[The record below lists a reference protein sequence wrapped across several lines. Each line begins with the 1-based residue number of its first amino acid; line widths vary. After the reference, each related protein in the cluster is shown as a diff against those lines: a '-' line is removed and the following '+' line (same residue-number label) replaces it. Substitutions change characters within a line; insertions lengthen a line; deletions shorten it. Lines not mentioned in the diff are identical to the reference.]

1 MNPSDKNNLWIV
13 SPKIKCAHTAFVA
26 CVLLLLSHFAIIG
39 CGPLTTDP
47 QSGIPLDDSS
57 ADSRPEKVWP
67 VERTLVSNEVNCI
80 AADANNVWIATARGV
95 SRWERQQDQW
105 LHYTMEDG
113 LANDMVNAVAV
124 DGQWVWFATDEGVS
138 RYDIQTD
145 TFATF
150 RTIDGLASDQVS
162 SIAIDGNYVWFGTS
176 EGLNRYDKTIDSW
189 AVRTRKDGLV
199 SKIITTIAVEPEYVW
214 VGTDREINPDP
225 HGWDEDP
232 RFSRGGVS
240 RYHRDTD
247 SWNNYTKSDGLIDS
261 EIATIAVDDNSV
273 WFGTQDEGV
282 SQYNQVDQTFI
293 KTYTKTDLLKSNMIT
308 SIRSD
313 GFQVWFGTAN
323 AGVHRFIKPVN
334 TWVHYTKADGLSS
347 NHVSWIT
354 TQGDDVWFASKEDG
368 ISRFDKVTG
377 EWTIYKQAD
386 FLADNDVR
394 DITRD
399 ADGNLWVATVAGIS
413 VYVPQ
418 TRTWEI
424 ISKEDGLPTPYITSI
439 SISSQQSSMLRSE
452 NNQQDG
458 IESSEA
464 SLPTAIWI
472 GSDRGIG
479 TRTSVGTEWVFHTP
493 PQAATQGEAFVTAID
508 ADPTQSNSAIWIG
521 TSLGP
526 AMYDPTSQ
534 EWTQLALPDAPKNP
548 LIVSVLAHKENVWFG
563 GAEGVWRYSIANKKM
578 HPAADGL
585 PNPYVSALLLTGEE
599 EKEDTLWAGTRRGL
613 ARYDNTR
620 QRWVPLSFNK
630 QLPSPNVTALAFG
643 DDILWIG
650 TPKGLGSYTIA
661 SDTWN
666 SLSNVPYNIR
676 DILCDTAATLWL
688 ATDIGLVEYH
698 HHEKAKNVD
707 RDVIED
713 GATEKHS
720 KTLGKHPSK
729 NTHLTE
735 PQGNIKT
742 GQSGESSETVVRN
755 VMEDGSTEKDSK
767 TPIHLT
773 EPQGNIKITE
783 PQGNI
788 KTGQSG
794 ESSETVVRNVMEDGS
809 TEKDLKT
816 STHLIEPQG
825 NIKTGQS
832 GESSETVVRNV
843 MEDGSTEKDLKTSI
857 HLIEPQGNIK
867 IHQSRPMREPFL
879 ETRVSHIKFD
889 GDYIWFNNWRASPNG
904 SIVRFHRPTETWR
917 RFTRLDILQSTQ
929 KRSMTFIRWTYVDT
943 DAVWFTTDYGVLRY
957 DKMADTWQHFTTE
970 DGLSTDDVNKIAV
983 SEQSVWVIPMIG
995 LELNHYSKA
1004 TGTWAVVEEEGHR
1017 EIETIK
1023 SLGVDGPNVWFA
1035 SGRGLTRYNEITREW
1050 KNFGPR
1056 DGLAGRGAEWITVD
1070 DDFIWVARSEWDRGS
1085 NRPLSRFDKKTKKW
1099 TTFSTNDVLAAKTI
1113 RRIIAAENDVWILY
1127 RPWDDAGVTRYD
1139 RRTKEWTT
1147 IRSGRGT
1154 LELAADDDYLWLA
1167 APNEGLRRFHFASGT
1182 WETFKDIKGLLH
1194 NHVGEYGLAVDEDYV
1209 WVGTLRGLSRYDKQK
1224 ESWTP
1229 LTALPTL
1236 IGRTVRTVD
1245 TDERFVW
1252 VGTDKGMSRYDK
1264 VLGNWKNYRQ
1274 EGGSENIETH
1284 GGHWH
1289 RHGRKKKDSLSDNV
1303 VSSIVTDEQY
1313 VWVGTRDGANR
1324 FDKIALQ
1331 WDQYKTHH
1339 GLPANNVTSVSSD
1352 GDSIWVGTNSGIGK
1366 YPRTAD
1372 DLNAWITYTSGT
1384 EIQPSAVSK
1393 EFAESLVT
1401 DQIWCITASK
1411 RHVWVGT
1418 RRGVSKYD
1426 IGRDIW
1432 QTITV
1437 DDGLASDEVSCIAI
1451 DGDNVWFG
1459 SDRGVTLYNEETKVW
1474 AAYTTE
1480 DGLASNKVTTIGVDG
1495 AEVWIGT
1502 YNAGVSRFDQ
1512 LANSWTTYTRDNGLA
1527 HNGILSMSI
1536 DSKYVWFGT
1545 YRGLSRFD
1553 KRTGIWTV
1561 FTEVYGPEDILR

>member
-1 MNPSDKNNLWIV
+1 
-13 SPKIKCAHTAFVA
+13 
-26 CVLLLLSHFAIIG
+26 
-39 CGPLTTDP
+39 
-47 QSGIPLDDSS
+47 
-57 ADSRPEKVWP
+57 
-67 VERTLVSNEVNCI
+67 
-80 AADANNVWIATARGV
+80 
-95 SRWERQQDQW
+95 
-105 LHYTMEDG
+105 
-113 LANDMVNAVAV
+113 
-124 DGQWVWFATDEGVS
+124 
-138 RYDIQTD
+138 
-145 TFATF
+145 
-150 RTIDGLASDQVS
+150 
-162 SIAIDGNYVWFGTS
+162 
-176 EGLNRYDKTIDSW
+176 
-189 AVRTRKDGLV
+189 
-199 SKIITTIAVEPEYVW
+199 
-214 VGTDREINPDP
+214 
-225 HGWDEDP
+225 
-232 RFSRGGVS
+232 
-240 RYHRDTD
+240 
-247 SWNNYTKSDGLIDS
+247 
-261 EIATIAVDDNSV
+261 
-273 WFGTQDEGV
+273 
-282 SQYNQVDQTFI
+282 
-293 KTYTKTDLLKSNMIT
+293 
-308 SIRSD
+308 
-313 GFQVWFGTAN
+313 
-323 AGVHRFIKPVN
+323 
-334 TWVHYTKADGLSS
+334 
-347 NHVSWIT
+347 
-354 TQGDDVWFASKEDG
+354 
-368 ISRFDKVTG
+368 
-377 EWTIYKQAD
+377 
-386 FLADNDVR
+386 
-394 DITRD
+394 
-399 ADGNLWVATVAGIS
+399 
-413 VYVPQ
+413 
-418 TRTWEI
+418 
-424 ISKEDGLPTPYITSI
+424 
-439 SISSQQSSMLRSE
+439 
-452 NNQQDG
+452 
-458 IESSEA
+458 
-464 SLPTAIWI
+464 
-472 GSDRGIG
+472 
-479 TRTSVGTEWVFHTP
+479 
-493 PQAATQGEAFVTAID
+493 
-508 ADPTQSNSAIWIG
+508 
-521 TSLGP
+521 
-526 AMYDPTSQ
+526 MYDPTSQ
-534 EWTQLALPDAPKNP
+534 EWTQLTLPDAPKNP
-548 LIVSVLAHKENVWFG
+548 LIVSVLAHQESVWFG
-563 GAEGVWRYSIANKKM
+563 GAEGIWRYSIADKKM
-578 HPAADGL
+578 HPTADGL
-585 PNPYVSALLLTGEE
+585 PNLNVNVLLSTGETGNE
-599 EKEDTLWAGTRRGL
+599 ETLWAGTGKGI
-613 ARYDNTR
+613 AKYDSTR
-620 QRWVPLSFNK
+620 QRWVPLAPSNIEK
-630 QLPSPNVTALAFG
+630 YDQLPSPNVTALAFRDG
-643 DDILWIG
+643 ILWIG
-650 TPKGLGSYTIA
+650 TPHGLGSYTIA

-666 SLSNVPYNIR
+666 SLSNIPYNIR
-676 DILCDTAATLWL
+676 DILCGEDETLWL
-688 ATDIGLVEYH
+688 ATDIGVVEYH
-698 HHEKAKNVD
+698 HHKK
-707 RDVIED
+707 
-713 GATEKHS
+713 S
-720 KTLGKHPSK
+720 
-729 NTHLTE
+729 
-735 PQGNIKT
+735 Q
-742 GQSGESSETVVRN
+742 TVVRN
-755 VMEDGSTEKDSK
+755 VMEDGSTEKHLKVSTHLTEPQGNTKNVMEDGSTEQHLK
-767 TPIHLT
+767 TPSQLT
-773 EPQGNIKITE
+773 EPQGNIK
-783 PQGNI
+783 
-788 KTGQSG
+788 
-794 ESSETVVRNVMEDGS
+794 V
-809 TEKDLKT
+809 
-816 STHLIEPQG
+816 
-825 NIKTGQS
+825 
-832 GESSETVVRNV
+832 
-843 MEDGSTEKDLKTSI
+843 
-857 HLIEPQGNIK
+857 EPQGNIK
-867 IHQSRPMREPFL
+867 IHQSRPVREPFL

-904 SIVRFHRPTETWR
+904 SIVRFHRPTQTWR

-929 KRSMTFIRWTYVDT
+929 KRSMTFVRWTYVDT
-943 DAVWFTTDYGVLRY
+943 DAVWFTTDYGILRY
-957 DKMADTWQHFTTE
+957 DKMADTWRHFTTE

-1004 TGTWAVVEEEGHR
+1004 TGTWDIVEEEGHR

-1035 SGRGLTRYNEITREW
+1035 SGRGLTRYNEITNEW

-1085 NRPLSRFDKKTKKW
+1085 NRPLSRYDKKTKKW

-1209 WVGTLRGLSRYDKQK
+1209 WVGTLRGLSRYDKRK

-1289 RHGRKKKDSLSDNV
+1289 QHGRKKKGSLSDNV

-1411 RHVWVGT
+1411 KHVWVGT
-1418 RRGVSKYD
+1418 RRGVSRYD
-1426 IGRDIW
+1426 ISRDIW
-1432 QTITV
+1432 KTITV
-1437 DDGLASDEVSCIAI
+1437 EDGLASDEVSCIAI

-1459 SDRGVTLYNEETKVW
+1459 SDLGVTLYNQKTEVW
-1474 AAYTTE
+1474 AAYTTD

-1512 LANSWTTYTRDNGLA
+1512 LTNSWTTYTRDDGLA

-1536 DSKYVWFGT
+1536 DRNYVWVGT

>member
-1 MNPSDKNNLWIV
+1 MMNPSDKNNLRIV
-13 SPKIKCAHTAFVA
+13 GPKSRCAHTAFVV
-26 CVLLLLSHFAIIG
+26 CVLLLLCHFTIIG

-47 QSGIPLDDSS
+47 QSGIPLENSG

-67 VERTLVSNEVNCI
+67 VEQTLVSNEVNCI

-95 SRWERQQDQW
+95 SRWERQQDKW

-138 RYDIQTD
+138 RYDTQTD
-145 TFATF
+145 TFSTF

-162 SIAIDGNYVWFGTS
+162 SIAVDGNYVWFGTS

-214 VGTDREINPDP
+214 VGADREINPDP

-232 RFSRGGVS
+232 RFSKGGVS

-247 SWNNYTKSDGLIDS
+247 SWNNYKKSDGLIDN

-368 ISRFDKVTG
+368 VSRFDKVTG
-377 EWTIYKQAD
+377 KWTIYKQAD

-394 DITRD
+394 AITRD
-399 ADGNLWVATVAGIS
+399 AEGNLWMATVAGIS
-413 VYVPQ
+413 IYAPQ
-418 TRTWEI
+418 TRNWEI

-439 SISSQQSSMLRSE
+439 FISPQQSAVSS
-452 NNQQDG
+452 QQDG
-458 IESSEA
+458 IGASGA
-464 SLPTAIWI
+464 SLLIADGSRRSPKAIWI
-472 GSDRGIG
+472 GTDRGLG
-479 TRTSVGTEWVFHTP
+479 ARTSVDTKWAFHTP
-493 PQAATQGEAFVTAID
+493 QNSNRQSAVSSQQEGMDASETSLPKAENRKPKAIHGEAFVTAVD
-508 ADPTQSNSAIWIG
+508 ADAAQPNSVIWMG

-526 AMYDPTSQ
+526 AMYDLTSQ
-534 EWTQLALPDAPKNP
+534 EWTQLAMPDAPKNP
-548 LIVSVLAHKENVWFG
+548 LILSVLARDESVWFG
-563 GAEGVWRYSIANKKM
+563 GAGGVWQYSITDKKM

-585 PNPYVSALLLTGEE
+585 PNPYVSVLLSTGEK
-599 EKEDTLWAGTRRGL
+599 EKKETLWAGTRQGV
-613 ARYDNTR
+613 AKYDSTR
-620 QRWVPLSFNK
+620 QRWVSLSFND
-630 QLPSPNVTALAFG
+630 QLPSSNVTALAFRDG
-643 DDILWIG
+643 ILWIG
-650 TPKGLGSYTIA
+650 TPRGLGSYTIA

-676 DILCDTAATLWL
+676 DILCDADATLWL

-698 HHEKAKNVD
+698 HHEKAQNVV
-707 RDVIED
+707 RNVMED
-713 GATEKHS
+713 GSTEKHL

-735 PQGNIKT
+735 PQGNIK
-742 GQSGESSETVVRN
+742 
-755 VMEDGSTEKDSK
+755 
-767 TPIHLT
+767 
-773 EPQGNIKITE
+773 
-783 PQGNI
+783 
-788 KTGQSG
+788 
-794 ESSETVVRNVMEDGS
+794 
-809 TEKDLKT
+809 
-816 STHLIEPQG
+816 
-825 NIKTGQS
+825 
-832 GESSETVVRNV
+832 
-843 MEDGSTEKDLKTSI
+843 
-857 HLIEPQGNIK
+857 
-867 IHQSRPMREPFL
+867 IHQSRPMREPFF

-957 DKMADTWQHFTTE
+957 DKMADTWQHFTSE
-970 DGLSTDDVNKIAV
+970 DGLSTDDVGKIAV

-1004 TGTWAVVEEEGHR
+1004 TGTWKMVEEEGHR

-1023 SLGVDGPNVWFA
+1023 SLEVDGPNVWFA
-1035 SGRGLTRYNEITREW
+1035 SGRGLTRYNEITGEW

-1056 DGLAGRGAEWITVD
+1056 DGLAGRGAEWITID

-1085 NRPLSRFDKKTKKW
+1085 NRPLSRYDKKIKKW

-1113 RRIIAAENDVWILY
+1113 RRIISTENDVWILY
-1127 RPWDDAGVTRYD
+1127 RPWDDSGVTRYD

-1229 LTALPTL
+1229 LTAQPTL
-1236 IGRTVRTVD
+1236 IGRTIRTVD

-1252 VGTDKGMSRYDK
+1252 VGTEEGMSRYDK

-1289 RHGRKKKDSLSDNV
+1289 RHGRKKKDCLSDNV

-1432 QTITV
+1432 KTITV
-1437 DDGLASDEVSCIAI
+1437 EDGLASDEVSCIAI

-1459 SDRGVTLYNEETKVW
+1459 SDRGVTLYNEKTKVW

-1512 LANSWTTYTRDNGLA
+1512 LTNSWTTYTRDNGLA

>member
-1 MNPSDKNNLWIV
+1 MMNRSDDNDPPIMLERLALKHKRSYTVL
-13 SPKIKCAHTAFVA
+13 VA
-26 CVLLLLSHFAIIG
+26 CLLFLFSLFIIAG
-39 CGPLTTDP
+39 CGPLVTTDP
-47 QSGIPLDDSS
+47 QSNAPLGEADR
-57 ADSRPEKVWP
+57 DSRPEKTWP
-67 VERTLVSNEVNCI
+67 VKRTLVSNEVNCI
-80 AADANNVWIATARGV
+80 AADSENVWIATARGV

-105 LHYTMEDG
+105 LHYTMENG
-113 LANDMVNAVAV
+113 LANDMVNAVAI

-145 TFATF
+145 TFSTF

-162 SIAIDGNYVWFGTS
+162 SISVDGNYVWFGTS
-176 EGLNRYDKTIDSW
+176 NGLNRYDKTIDSW

-232 RFSRGGVS
+232 RFSKGGVS

-261 EIATIAVDDNSV
+261 EIATIAVDDDSV
-273 WFGTQDEGV
+273 WFGTQKEGV

-308 SIRSD
+308 CIRAD

-334 TWVHYTKADGLSS
+334 TWVHYTQADGLSS

-354 TQGDDVWFASKEDG
+354 TQGNDVWFATKEDG
-368 ISRFDKVTG
+368 VSRFDKVTG

-394 DITRD
+394 AITRD
-399 ADGNLWVATVAGIS
+399 SDGNLWIATVAGIS
-413 VYVPQ
+413 VYAPE
-418 TRTWEI
+418 TRSWEI
-424 ISKEDGLPTPYITSI
+424 IAKEDGLPTPYVTSI
-439 SISSQQSSMLRSE
+439 LISGQSSGEKTAQLKQGTVESE
-452 NNQQDG
+452 P
-458 IESSEA
+458 
-464 SLPTAIWI
+464 SL
-472 GSDRGIG
+472 
-479 TRTSVGTEWVFHTP
+479 TENRKLKTENYSH
-493 PQAATQGEAFVTAID
+493 GEAFVTSID
-508 ADPTQSNSAIWIG
+508 TDATQPNPVIWLG
-521 TSLGP
+521 TSSGP

-534 EWTQLALPDAPKNP
+534 KWKQLAVPDAPKNP
-548 LIVSVLAHKENVWFG
+548 LILSVRVHDKSVWFG
-563 GAEGVWRYSIANKKM
+563 GAEGVWRYSIADKKM
-578 HPAADGL
+578 HRAADGL
-585 PNPYVSALLLTGEE
+585 PSSYVSVLLSTGEKRQ
-599 EKEDTLWAGTRRGL
+599 EKTLWAGTHKGL
-613 ARYDNTR
+613 ARYDSAQ
-620 QRWVPLSFNK
+620 QRWIPLAPSNIEK
-630 QLPSPNVTALAFG
+630 SAQLPSLNVTALAFRDG
-643 DDILWIG
+643 SLWIG
-650 TPKGLGSYTIA
+650 TPQGLGSYTIE
-661 SDTWN
+661 TKKWRF
-666 SLSNVPYNIR
+666 LRKTYNIR
-676 DILCDTAATLWL
+676 DILCEADGTLWL

-698 HHEKAKNVD
+698 NGYRSSVNGHRLKEIPV
-707 RDVIED
+707 
-713 GATEKHS
+713 
-720 KTLGKHPSK
+720 
-729 NTHLTE
+729 E
-735 PQGNIKT
+735 P
-742 GQSGESSETVVRN
+742 ESSLTDNRQPTTDN
-755 VMEDGSTEKDSK
+755 
-767 TPIHLT
+767 HL
-773 EPQGNIKITE
+773 
-783 PQGNI
+783 
-788 KTGQSG
+788 
-794 ESSETVVRNVMEDGS
+794 
-809 TEKDLKT
+809 
-816 STHLIEPQG
+816 
-825 NIKTGQS
+825 
-832 GESSETVVRNV
+832 
-843 MEDGSTEKDLKTSI
+843 
-857 HLIEPQGNIK
+857 K
-867 IHQSRPMREPFL
+867 IHQSRPVREPFL
-879 ETRVSHIKFD
+879 EVRVSDIKFD
-889 GDYIWFNNWRASPNG
+889 GDYIWFNNWKASPNG
-904 SIVRFHRPTETWR
+904 GIVRFHRPTTTWR

-929 KRSMTFIRWTYVDT
+929 KRSMTFVRWIYVDT

-957 DKMADTWQHFTTE
+957 DKMADTWQHFTKE
-970 DGLSTDDVNKIAV
+970 DGLSTDDVDKIAI

-1004 TGTWAVVEEEGHR
+1004 TGTWDVVEEEGHR
-1017 EIETIK
+1017 EIERIK

-1035 SGRGLTRYNEITREW
+1035 SGRGLTRYNEITGEW

-1056 DGLAGRGAEWITVD
+1056 DGLAGRGAEWITID

-1085 NRPLSRFDKKTKKW
+1085 NRPLSRYDKKTKKW

-1113 RRIIAAENDVWILY
+1113 RRIIATKKDVWILY

-1147 IRSGRGT
+1147 IKSGRGT

-1182 WETFKDIKGLLH
+1182 WTTFKDIKGLLH

-1209 WVGTLRGLSRYDKQK
+1209 WVGTLRGLSRYDKRK

-1229 LTALPTL
+1229 LAALPTL
-1236 IGRTVRTVD
+1236 VGRTVRTVD
-1245 TDERFVW
+1245 ADERFVW
-1252 VGTDKGMSRYDK
+1252 VGTDEGMSRYDQ
-1264 VLGNWKNYRQ
+1264 VLGTWKNYRQ

-1289 RHGRKKKDSLSDNV
+1289 QHGRKKRGSLSDNV
-1303 VSSIVTDEQY
+1303 VSSIVVDEQY
-1313 VWVGTRDGANR
+1313 VWIGTRDGVNR

-1331 WDQYKTHH
+1331 WDQYKTEH
-1339 GLPANNVTSVSSD
+1339 GVPANNVTSVSSD

-1401 DQIWCITASK
+1401 DEIWCITASK
-1411 RHVWVGT
+1411 KHVWVGT

-1432 QTITV
+1432 KTITTE
-1437 DDGLASDEVSCIAI
+1437 DGLASDEVSSIAI
-1451 DGDNVWFG
+1451 DTDNVWFG
-1459 SDRGVTLYNEETKVW
+1459 SDRGVTLYNEKTDVW

-1495 AEVWIGT
+1495 TEVWIGT

-1512 LANSWTTYTRDNGLA
+1512 STDTWTTYTREDGLA
-1527 HNGILSMSI
+1527 HNGILSMVI
-1536 DSKYVWFGT
+1536 GRNYVWFGT

-1553 KRTGIWTV
+1553 KRTGTWTT
-1561 FTEVYGPEDILR
+1561 FTESYGPEDILR

>member
-1 MNPSDKNNLWIV
+1 MMNRLDENDPPIMFENSALKHKR
-13 SPKIKCAHTAFVA
+13 SYT
-26 CVLLLLSHFAIIG
+26 VLVVCLLFLFPIFIITG
-39 CGPLTTDP
+39 CGPLVTTDP
-47 QSGIPLDDSS
+47 QSTVPLGDADTDSG
-57 ADSRPEKVWP
+57 PEKRWP

-80 AADANNVWIATARGV
+80 AADSDNVWVATARGIT
-95 SRWERQQDQW
+95 RWKRQQDRW

-138 RYDIQTD
+138 RYDTETD

-150 RTIDGLASDQVS
+150 RTIDGLAGDQVS
-162 SIAIDGNYVWFGTS
+162 SIAVDGNYVWFGTS

-199 SKIITTIAVEPEYVW
+199 SKIITTIAVEPDYVW

-273 WFGTQDEGV
+273 WFGTQAEGV

-368 ISRFDKVTG
+368 VSRFDKVTG

-394 DITRD
+394 DLTSD

-413 VYVPQ
+413 VYAPQ
-418 TRTWEI
+418 TRAWEI

-439 SISSQQSSMLRSE
+439 LISSRRGEVS
-452 NNQQDG
+452 
-458 IESSEA
+458 SSERVGKPGETPKQKHPYDNQKLKTENY
-464 SLPTAIWI
+464 SVWI
-472 GSDRGIG
+472 GTDRGLG
-479 TRTSVGTEWVFHTP
+479 TRTHTGDEWVFHTP
-493 PQAATQGEAFVTAID
+493 QNSKAVTSRQSPVPSKSDLETSESSSLETGNGKRETSQGETFVTAVAAD
-508 ADPTQSNSAIWIG
+508 ATQPNPVIWVG
-521 TSLGP
+521 TSSGP
-526 AMYDPTSQ
+526 AMYDPASQ
-534 EWTQLALPDAPKNP
+534 EWTQLTVPDTPKNP
-548 LIVSVLAHKENVWFG
+548 LISSVLVRDATVWFG
-563 GAEGVWRYSIANKKM
+563 GAEGVWRYSIADRKM
-578 HPAADGL
+578 HRVVEGL
-585 PNPYVSALLLTGEE
+585 PSLYVNLLLSTDSGSQTASTEQ
-599 EKEDTLWAGTRRGL
+599 TLWAGTRQGL
-613 ARYDNTR
+613 ARYDSTR
-620 QRWVPLSFNK
+620 QRWVLLSPRVGKPNGLGNLK
-630 QLPSPNVTALAFG
+630 KHPSKNTPTQTEQVGEPNGLGNLKKHPSKNTPTQAEQLPSPNVTALAFRDG
-643 DDILWIG
+643 ILWIG
-650 TPKGLGSYTIA
+650 TPRGLGSYTLA
-661 SDTWN
+661 SDAWHFP
-666 SLSNVPYNIR
+666 SNVPYNIR
-676 DILCDTAATLWL
+676 DILCAETDETLWL
-688 ATDIGLVEYH
+688 ATDIGLVEYGYQLPVTSH
-698 HHEKAKNVD
+698 QSPVKKVSGN
-707 RDVIED
+707 
-713 GATEKHS
+713 S
-720 KTLGKHPSK
+720 KLETGNSK
-729 NTHLTE
+729 L
-735 PQGNIKT
+735 Q
-742 GQSGESSETVVRN
+742 
-755 VMEDGSTEKDSK
+755 
-767 TPIHLT
+767 
-773 EPQGNIKITE
+773 
-783 PQGNI
+783 
-788 KTGQSG
+788 
-794 ESSETVVRNVMEDGS
+794 
-809 TEKDLKT
+809 
-816 STHLIEPQG
+816 
-825 NIKTGQS
+825 
-832 GESSETVVRNV
+832 
-843 MEDGSTEKDLKTSI
+843 
-857 HLIEPQGNIK
+857 
-867 IHQSRPMREPFL
+867 IHQSRPVREPFL
-879 ETRVSHIKFD
+879 ETKVSHIKFD
-889 GDYIWFNNWRASPNG
+889 GDYIWFTNWRASPNG

-957 DKMADTWQHFTTE
+957 DKISDTWQHFTAE
-970 DGLSTDDVNKIAV
+970 AGLSTDDVNQIAV

-1004 TGTWAVVEEEGHR
+1004 TGTWEVVEEEGHR

-1056 DGLAGRGAEWITVD
+1056 DGLAGRGGEWITVD
-1070 DDFIWVARSEWDRGS
+1070 DDFIWIARSEWDRGS
-1085 NRPLSRFDKKTKKW
+1085 NRPLSRYDKKTKKW
-1099 TTFSTNDVLAAKTI
+1099 STFSTNDVLAAKTI
-1113 RRIIAAENDVWILY
+1113 RRIISTEKDVWILY

-1182 WETFKDIKGLLH
+1182 WTTFKDIKGLLH

-1209 WVGTLRGLSRYDKQK
+1209 WVGTLRGLSRYDKRK

-1252 VGTDKGMSRYDK
+1252 VGTDEGMSRYDK

-1289 RHGRKKKDSLSDNV
+1289 RHGRKKRDCLSDNV

-1411 RHVWVGT
+1411 KHVWVGT

-1432 QTITV
+1432 KTITV
-1437 DDGLASDEVSCIAI
+1437 EDGLPSDEVSCIAI

-1459 SDRGVTLYNEETKVW
+1459 SDRGVALYNEKTEVW

-1480 DGLASNKVTTIGVDG
+1480 DGLASNKVTSIGVDG
-1495 AEVWIGT
+1495 AAVWIGT
-1502 YNAGVSRFDQ
+1502 YNAGVSRLD
-1512 LANSWTTYTRDNGLA
+1512 LLTNSWTTYTRAEGLA
-1527 HNGILSMSI
+1527 HNGILSMAI
-1536 DSKYVWFGT
+1536 DRHYVWFGT

-1553 KRTGIWTV
+1553 KRTSIWTV

>member
-1 MNPSDKNNLWIV
+1 MMNRLDDNDPPIAFENLERRRKR
-13 SPKIKCAHTAFVA
+13 SFP
-26 CVLLLLSHFAIIG
+26 VLSVGLLFLFSLFMITG
-39 CGPLTTDP
+39 CGPLVTTDP
-47 QSGIPLDDSS
+47 QSGVPIEERD
-57 ADSRPEKVWP
+57 ANSRPKKVWP
-67 VERTLVSNEVNCI
+67 VKRVLVSNEVNCI
-80 AADANNVWIATARGV
+80 TADSENVWIATAHGV
-95 SRWERQQDQW
+95 SRWDRQHDHW

-113 LANDMVNAVAV
+113 LANDRVNAVAI

-138 RYDIQTD
+138 RYDRQTD

-162 SIAIDGNYVWFGTS
+162 SIAVDGNYVWFGTS
-176 EGLNRYDKTIDSW
+176 NGLNRYDKTIDSW

-214 VGTDREINPDP
+214 IGTDREINPDP

-261 EIATIAVDDNSV
+261 EIATIAVDDDSV
-273 WFGTQDEGV
+273 WFGTQKEGV

-293 KTYTKTDLLKSNMIT
+293 KTYTKTDLLKSNMMT
-308 SIRSD
+308 SIRAD
-313 GFQVWFGTAN
+313 GFQIWFGTAN

-354 TQGDDVWFASKEDG
+354 THGNDVWFASKEDG
-368 ISRFDKVTG
+368 VSRFDKVTG

-394 DITRD
+394 AITPD
-399 ADGNLWVATVAGIS
+399 TDGNLWIATVSGIS
-413 VYVPQ
+413 IYAPQ
-418 TRTWEI
+418 TRNWET

-439 SISSQQSSMLRSE
+439 LVSHQFPSAESQEPKAESRSRV
-452 NNQQDG
+452 
-458 IESSEA
+458 
-464 SLPTAIWI
+464 WV
-472 GSDRGIG
+472 GSDRGLG
-479 TRTSVGTEWVFHTP
+479 TRTYTGNEWMFHTP
-493 PQAATQGEAFVTAID
+493 QNSNRQSAVSDQRDSDQPSAISDQQRDSLADSRKPKAESHQPKAIPDEAFVTAVDTD
-508 ADPTQSNSAIWIG
+508 ATQSDPVIWLG

-534 EWTQLALPDAPKNP
+534 EWTQLKLPESPSVSGESDSPKNP
-548 LIVSVLAHKENVWFG
+548 IILSVLVRDGSVWFG
-563 GAEGVWRYSIANKKM
+563 GANGVWRYSIADKEM
-578 HPAADGL
+578 RPANDGL
-585 PNPYVSALLLTGEE
+585 PNAYVNVLLSTGEE
-599 EKEDTLWAGTRRGL
+599 VEGTMWVGTRQGV
-613 ARYDNTR
+613 AKYNSTQ
-620 QRWVPLSFNK
+620 QRWIPLSTSNSEKHK
-630 QLPSPNVTALAFG
+630 QLPAPNVTALAFREG
-643 DDILWIG
+643 VLWIG
-650 TPKGLGSYTIA
+650 TPQGLRSYAIETKK
-661 SDTWN
+661 WR
-666 SLSNVPYNIR
+666 SLANVPYNIR
-676 DILCDTAATLWL
+676 DILCEEDGTLWI
-688 ATDIGLVEYH
+688 ATDIGLVEYRTR
-698 HHEKAKNVD
+698 EKTKNVVKD
-707 RDVIED
+707 EY
-713 GATEKHS
+713 TEKHENKDS
-720 KTLGKHPSK
+720 DEVARNVVEGGYTEKHA
-729 NTHLTE
+729 NAETHLAE
-735 PQGNIKT
+735 PQGKIK
-742 GQSGESSETVVRN
+742 N
-755 VMEDGSTEKDSK
+755 
-767 TPIHLT
+767 
-773 EPQGNIKITE
+773 
-783 PQGNI
+783 
-788 KTGQSG
+788 
-794 ESSETVVRNVMEDGS
+794 
-809 TEKDLKT
+809 
-816 STHLIEPQG
+816 IEPQG
-825 NIKTGQS
+825 K
-832 GESSETVVRNV
+832 
-843 MEDGSTEKDLKTSI
+843 
-857 HLIEPQGNIK
+857 IK
-867 IHQSRPMREPFL
+867 IHQSRPVREPFL
-879 ETRVSHIKFD
+879 ETLVSNITFD
-889 GDYIWFNNWRASPNG
+889 GDYIWFSNWRASPNG
-904 SIVRFHRPTETWR
+904 GIVRFHRPTETWR

-929 KRSMTFIRWTYVDT
+929 KRSMTFVRWTYVDT

-970 DGLSTDDVNKIAV
+970 DGLSTDDVDKIAV
-983 SEQSVWVIPMIG
+983 SEKSVWVIPMIG
-995 LELNHYSKA
+995 LELNHFNKA
-1004 TGTWAVVEEEGHR
+1004 TGAWAIVEEEDNR
-1017 EIETIK
+1017 EIERIQ

-1035 SGRGLTRYNEITREW
+1035 SGRGLTRYNEVTREW

-1070 DDFIWVARSEWDRGS
+1070 DDFIWVARSEWDRDS
-1085 NRPLSRFDKKTKKW
+1085 NRPLSRYDKKTKEW

-1113 RRIIAAENDVWILY
+1113 RRIIATEKDVWILY

-1182 WETFKDIKGLLH
+1182 WTTFKDIKGLLH

-1209 WVGTLRGLSRYDKQK
+1209 WVGTLRGLSRYDKRK

-1229 LTALPTL
+1229 LTAQPTL
-1236 IGRTVRTVD
+1236 LGRTIRTVD

-1252 VGTDKGMSRYDK
+1252 VGSDKGMSRYDK
-1264 VLGNWKNYRQ
+1264 VFGTWKNYRQ

-1289 RHGRKKKDSLSDNV
+1289 RHGRKKRGSLSDNV

-1324 FDKIALQ
+1324 FDKIALR
-1331 WDQYKTHH
+1331 WDQYRTEH
-1339 GLPANNVTSVSSD
+1339 GLPANNITSVSSD
-1352 GDSIWVGTNSGIGK
+1352 GNSIWVGTNSGIGK

-1426 IGRDIW
+1426 VRRDIW
-1432 QTITV
+1432 KTITV
-1437 DDGLASDEVSCIAI
+1437 EDGLASDEVSCIAI
-1451 DGDNVWFG
+1451 DGDSVWFG
-1459 SDRGVTLYNEETKVW
+1459 SDRGVTLYNEKTEVW

-1480 DGLASNKVTTIGVDG
+1480 DGLASDKVTTIGVDG
-1495 AEVWIGT
+1495 TEVWIGT

-1512 LANSWTTYTRDNGLA
+1512 LTNTWTTYTRDDGLA
-1527 HNGILSMSI
+1527 HNGILSMVI
-1536 DSKYVWFGT
+1536 GRKYVWFGT

-1553 KRTGIWTV
+1553 KRTGTWTT
-1561 FTEVYGPEDILR
+1561 FTESYGPEDILR

>member
-1 MNPSDKNNLWIV
+1 MMNPSDKNSLRIV
-13 SPKIKCAHTAFVA
+13 GLKSKYSYAVSVA
-26 CVLLLLSHFAIIG
+26 CALLLLSLFMVVG
-39 CGPLTTDP
+39 CGPLITTDP
-47 QSGIPLDDSS
+47 QSDVPLKDSREG
-57 ADSRPEKVWP
+57 SRPEKKWP
-67 VERTLVSNEVNCI
+67 VKRTLVSNEVNCI
-80 AADANNVWIATARGV
+80 TADSENVWIATTRGV
-95 SRWERQQDQW
+95 SRWERQQDRW
-105 LHYTMEDG
+105 FHYTMENG
-113 LANDMVNAVAV
+113 LANDMVNAVAI

-145 TFATF
+145 TFSTF

-162 SIAIDGNYVWFGTS
+162 SIAVDGNYVWFGTS
-176 EGLNRYDKTIDSW
+176 NGLNRYDKTIDSW

-199 SKIITTIAVEPEYVW
+199 SRIITTIAVEPEYVW

-261 EIATIAVDDNSV
+261 EIATIAVDDDSV
-273 WFGTQDEGV
+273 WFGTQKEGV

-308 SIRSD
+308 SIRTD

-354 TQGDDVWFASKEDG
+354 TQGNDVWFASKEDG
-368 ISRFDKVTG
+368 VSRFDKVTG

-394 DITRD
+394 AITRD
-399 ADGNLWVATVAGIS
+399 ADGNLWMATVAGIS
-413 VYVPQ
+413 VYSPQ
-418 TRTWEI
+418 TRSWEI
-424 ISKEDGLPTPYITSI
+424 IAKEDGLPTPYITSI
-439 SISSQQSSMLRSE
+439 HIPKKVISRQLSARKGWVTQPLQETSH
-452 NNQQDG
+452 Q
-458 IESSEA
+458 SEA
-464 SLPTAIWI
+464 SSTESQEPRAESHSGVWI
-472 GSDRGIG
+472 GSDRGLG
-479 TRTSVGTEWVFHTP
+479 TRKYVDDEWTFYTP
-493 PQAATQGEAFVTAID
+493 PRVEAHSEAFVTAID
-508 ADPTQSNSAIWIG
+508 TDATQPNPVIWLG
-521 TSLGP
+521 TSSGP
-526 AMYDPTSQ
+526 AMYDLTSQ
-534 EWTQLALPDAPKNP
+534 EWAQLTVPDTPKNP
-548 LIVSVLAHKENVWFG
+548 LILSVLVRDDSVWFG
-563 GAEGVWRYSIANKKM
+563 GVEGVWRYSIADKKM
-578 HPAADGL
+578 HRVVDGL
-585 PNPYVSALLLTGEE
+585 PNPYVNILLSTGEKGKE
-599 EKEDTLWAGTRRGL
+599 ETLWAGTHKGL
-613 ARYDNTR
+613 ARYDSTR
-620 QRWVPLSFNK
+620 QRWISLSPTNIEKDK
-630 QLPSPNVTALAFG
+630 QLPSPNVTALAFRDG
-643 DDILWIG
+643 VLWIG
-650 TPKGLGSYTIA
+650 TPQGLGSYAIA
-661 SDTWN
+661 TEKWN

-676 DILCDTAATLWL
+676 DILCEADETLWL
-688 ATDIGLVEYH
+688 ATDIGLVEYQNG
-698 HHEKAKNVD
+698 EKNKNVA
-707 RDVIED
+707 RNVIED
-713 GATEKHS
+713 GSTEKHL

-729 NTHLTE
+729 NTHRT
-735 PQGNIKT
+735 
-742 GQSGESSETVVRN
+742 
-755 VMEDGSTEKDSK
+755 
-767 TPIHLT
+767 
-773 EPQGNIKITE
+773 
-783 PQGNI
+783 
-788 KTGQSG
+788 
-794 ESSETVVRNVMEDGS
+794 
-809 TEKDLKT
+809 
-816 STHLIEPQG
+816 
-825 NIKTGQS
+825 
-832 GESSETVVRNV
+832 
-843 MEDGSTEKDLKTSI
+843 
-857 HLIEPQGNIK
+857 EPQGNIK
-867 IHQSRPMREPFL
+867 IHQSRPVREPFL
-879 ETRVSHIKFD
+879 ETRVSDIKFD
-889 GDYIWFNNWRASPNG
+889 GDYIWFNNWKASPNG
-904 SIVRFHRPTETWR
+904 GIVRFHRSTATWR

-995 LELNHYSKA
+995 LELNHYNKA
-1004 TGTWAVVEEEGHR
+1004 TGTWEVVEEEGHR

-1085 NRPLSRFDKKTKKW
+1085 NRPLSRYDKKTKKW
-1099 TTFSTNDVLAAKTI
+1099 TTFSTNDVLAARTI
-1113 RRIIAAENDVWILY
+1113 RRIIATKKDVWILY
-1127 RPWDDAGVTRYD
+1127 RPWEDVGVTRYD

-1182 WETFKDIKGLLH
+1182 WTTFKDIKGLLH

-1209 WVGTLRGLSRYDKQK
+1209 WVGTLRGLSRYDKRK
-1224 ESWTP
+1224 ESWTA

-1236 IGRTVRTVD
+1236 VGRTVRTVD

-1252 VGTDKGMSRYDK
+1252 IGTGEGMSRYDK
-1264 VLGNWKNYRQ
+1264 VFGTWKNYRQ

-1289 RHGRKKKDSLSDNV
+1289 RHGRKKRDCLSDNV

-1331 WDQYKTHH
+1331 WDQYKTEH

-1411 RHVWVGT
+1411 KHVWVGT

-1432 QTITV
+1432 KTITV
-1437 DDGLASDEVSCIAI
+1437 EDGLASDEVSCIAI
-1451 DGDNVWFG
+1451 DGDRVWFG
-1459 SDRGVTLYNEETKVW
+1459 SDLGVTLYNEKTEVW

-1502 YNAGVSRFDQ
+1502 YNAGISRFDQ
-1512 LANSWTTYTRDNGLA
+1512 LTDTWKTYTREDGLA
-1527 HNGILSMSI
+1527 HNGILSMVIGS
-1536 DSKYVWFGT
+1536 DYVWFGT

-1553 KRTGIWTV
+1553 KRTGTWTT
-1561 FTEVYGPEDILR
+1561 FTEFYGPEDILR

>member
-1 MNPSDKNNLWIV
+1 MINRKGLLW
-13 SPKIKCAHTAFVA
+13 VA
-26 CVLLLLSHFAIIG
+26 KFRYNGLDIASVAWALVLLSLFVIFG
-39 CGPLTTDP
+39 CGTLATDR
-47 QSGIPLDDSS
+47 QSGVTFEDSE
-57 ADSRPEKVWP
+57 ADSVPAKIWP

-80 AADANNVWIATARGV
+80 AADTGNVWIATARGV
-95 SRWERQQDQW
+95 SRWDRRQDIW
-105 LHYTMEDG
+105 IHYTMEDG

-124 DGQWVWFATDEGVS
+124 DEQWVWFATDEGVS
-138 RYDIQTD
+138 RYDMQTD

-150 RTIDGLASDQVS
+150 RTIDGLASDLVS

-189 AVRTRKDGLV
+189 AVRTRKDGLI
-199 SKIITTIAVEPEYVW
+199 SKVITTIAVEAEYVW

-261 EIATIAVDDNSV
+261 EIATIAVDDDSV
-273 WFGTQDEGV
+273 WFGTQKEGV

-293 KTYTKTDLLKSNMIT
+293 KTYTKTDLLRSNMIT
-308 SIRSD
+308 SIRAD
-313 GFQVWFGTAN
+313 GFQIWFGTAN

-334 TWVHYTKADGLSS
+334 TWAHYTKSDGLSS

-368 ISRFDKVTG
+368 VSCFDKVTG

-399 ADGNLWVATVAGIS
+399 PDGKLWIATVAGIS
-413 VYVPQ
+413 VYSPQ

-424 ISKEDGLPTPYITSI
+424 IAQEDGLMTSYATSI
-439 SISSQQSSMLRSE
+439 FINDQPSVESRQQEPSVA
-452 NNQQDG
+452 
-458 IESSEA
+458 ESSTQPLHTDNQEPKA
-464 SLPTAIWI
+464 ESHDAQVWI
-472 GSDRGIG
+472 GTDRGLG
-479 TRTSVGTEWVFHTP
+479 MRSYLGEKWKFQVPPRT
-493 PQAATQGEAFVTAID
+493 QTQGEAFVTSVDTGTA
-508 ADPTQSNSAIWIG
+508 SSGRWVWIG
-521 TSLGP
+521 TSAGP
-526 AMYDPTSQ
+526 AMYDTTSQ
-534 EWTQLALPDAPKNP
+534 EWTQLALPDTPKNP
-548 LIVSVLAHKENVWFG
+548 LISSVLALDERIWFG
-563 GAEGVWRYSIANKKM
+563 GAEGVWQYSIAEQQM
-578 HPAADGL
+578 RRVADGL
-585 PNPYVSALLLTGEE
+585 PNPYVNVLLSTEE
-599 EKEDTLWAGTRRGL
+599 NGKRTLWAGTRQGL
-613 ARYDNTR
+613 AKYDSTH
-620 QRWVPLSFNK
+620 QRWVPLPFNN
-630 QLPSPNVTALAFG
+630 QLPSPNVTALAFR

-650 TPKGLGSYTIA
+650 TPQGLGSYTIT
-661 SDTWN
+661 SDSWN
-666 SLSNVPYNIR
+666 SLSNVPYNVR
-676 DILCDTAATLWL
+676 DILCNADETLWL
-688 ATDIGLVEYH
+688 ATDAG
-698 HHEKAKNVD
+698 
-707 RDVIED
+707 
-713 GATEKHS
+713 
-720 KTLGKHPSK
+720 
-729 NTHLTE
+729 
-735 PQGNIKT
+735 
-742 GQSGESSETVVRN
+742 
-755 VMEDGSTEKDSK
+755 
-767 TPIHLT
+767 
-773 EPQGNIKITE
+773 
-783 PQGNI
+783 
-788 KTGQSG
+788 
-794 ESSETVVRNVMEDGS
+794 
-809 TEKDLKT
+809 
-816 STHLIEPQG
+816 LIEYGTQ
-825 NIKTGQS
+825 
-832 GESSETVVRNV
+832 
-843 MEDGSTEKDLKTSI
+843 DGREVL
-857 HLIEPQGNIK
+857 
-867 IHQSRPMREPFL
+867 HQSRPVREPFR

-889 GDYIWFNNWRASPNG
+889 GDYIWFNNWRTSPNG

-957 DKMADTWQHFTTE
+957 DKISDTWQHFTTE
-970 DGLSTDDVNKIAV
+970 DSLSTNDVNKIAV

-995 LELNHYSKA
+995 LELNRYSKA
-1004 TGTWAVVEEEGHR
+1004 TGTWEVIEEEGHR

-1035 SGRGLTRYNEITREW
+1035 SGRGLTRYNEATGEW

-1056 DGLAGRGAEWITVD
+1056 DGLAGRGGEWITVD

-1085 NRPLSRFDKKTKKW
+1085 NRPLSRYDKKTKKW

-1113 RRIIAAENDVWILY
+1113 RRIIATKNDVWILY
-1127 RPWDDAGVTRYD
+1127 RPWEDVGVTRYN
-1139 RRTKEWTT
+1139 RRNKEWTT

-1167 APNEGLRRFHFASGT
+1167 APNEGLRRFHFTSGT
-1182 WETFKDIKGLLH
+1182 WTTFKDIKGLLH

-1209 WVGTLRGLSRYDKQK
+1209 WVGTLRGLSRYDKRK

-1229 LTALPTL
+1229 LKALPTL
-1236 IGRTVRTVD
+1236 VGRTIRTVD

-1252 VGTDKGMSRYDK
+1252 IGSDKGMSRYDK
-1264 VLGNWKNYRQ
+1264 VFGTWKNYRQ

-1289 RHGRKKKDSLSDNV
+1289 EHGRKKRDSLSDNV

-1324 FDKIALQ
+1324 FDKIALR

-1352 GDSIWVGTNSGIGK
+1352 GNSIWVGTNSGIGK

-1401 DQIWCITASK
+1401 DQIWCITANK

-1426 IGRDIW
+1426 VSRDIW
-1432 QTITV
+1432 KTITV
-1437 DDGLASDEVSCIAI
+1437 EDGLASNEVSCIAI
-1451 DGDNVWFG
+1451 DGDRVWFG
-1459 SDRGVTLYNEETKVW
+1459 SDRGVTLYNEKTDVW

-1495 AEVWIGT
+1495 TEVWIGT

-1512 LANSWTTYTRDNGLA
+1512 LTDSWTTYTREDGLA
-1527 HNGILSMSI
+1527 HNGILSMVI
-1536 DSKYVWFGT
+1536 GHNYVWFGT

-1553 KRTGIWTV
+1553 RRTGIWTT
-1561 FTEVYGPEDILR
+1561 FTEAYGPEDILR

>member
-1 MNPSDKNNLWIV
+1 MMNRLDDNDPPITSESLGLKHKRSYTVLV
-13 SPKIKCAHTAFVA
+13 VY
-26 CVLLLLSHFAIIG
+26 LLLLFPLFIITG
-39 CGPLTTDP
+39 CGPLVTTDP
-47 QSGIPLDDSS
+47 QSNVPLGDADT
-57 ADSRPEKVWP
+57 DSRPEKTWP
-67 VERTLVSNEVNCI
+67 VKRTLVSNEVNCI
-80 AADANNVWIATARGV
+80 AADSENVWIATARGV

-113 LANDMVNAVAV
+113 LANDMVNAVAIE
-124 DGQWVWFATDEGVS
+124 GQWVWFATDEGVS
-138 RYDIQTD
+138 RYDTQTD
-145 TFATF
+145 SFSTF

-199 SKIITTIAVEPEYVW
+199 SKIITTIAVEPDYVW
-214 VGTDREINPDP
+214 VGADREINPDP

-232 RFSRGGVS
+232 RFSKGGVS

-261 EIATIAVDDNSV
+261 EIATIAVDDDSV
-273 WFGTQDEGV
+273 WFGTQKEGV

-308 SIRSD
+308 CIRAD
-313 GFQVWFGTAN
+313 GFQIWFGTAN

-347 NHVSWIT
+347 NHISWIT
-354 TQGDDVWFASKEDG
+354 THGNEVWFATKEDG
-368 ISRFDKVTG
+368 VSRFDKVTG

-394 DITRD
+394 AITRD
-399 ADGNLWVATVAGIS
+399 TDGNLWVATVAGIS
-413 VYVPQ
+413 VYTPE
-418 TRTWEI
+418 TRSWEI
-424 ISKEDGLPTPYITSI
+424 IAKEDGLPTPYVTSI
-439 SISSQQSSMLRSE
+439 DFGYQPSAVSRQQEGVGAPETSSPKTEGSHRS
-452 NNQQDG
+452 
-458 IESSEA
+458 
-464 SLPTAIWI
+464 PKAIWI
-472 GSDRGIG
+472 GSDRGLG
-479 TRTSVGTEWVFHTP
+479 TRTYIGTEWTFHTP
-493 PQAATQGEAFVTAID
+493 RNSGQLKDGAVELESSLTDNRKLKTENNSHGETFVTAID
-508 ADPTQSNSAIWIG
+508 ADATQPNPVIWLG
-521 TSLGP
+521 TSSGP

-534 EWTQLALPDAPKNP
+534 EWKQLAVPDAPQNP
-548 LIVSVLAHKENVWFG
+548 LILSVRVHDKSVWFG
-563 GAEGVWRYSIANKKM
+563 GAEGVWRYSIADKKM
-578 HPAADGL
+578 HRAADGL
-585 PNPYVSALLLTGEE
+585 PNPYVSVLLSTGEKGKAE
-599 EKEDTLWAGTRRGL
+599 TLWAGTHKGL
-613 ARYDNTR
+613 ARYDSTQ
-620 QRWVPLSFNK
+620 QRWVPLSSSNIEK
-630 QLPSPNVTALAFG
+630 SAQLPSPNVTALAFRDG
-643 DDILWIG
+643 TLWIG
-650 TPKGLGSYTIA
+650 TPQGLGSYTI
-661 SDTWN
+661 DTKKWN

-676 DILCDTAATLWL
+676 DILCEADGTLWL

-698 HHEKAKNVD
+698 NGYRSSVNGHRLKEIPV
-707 RDVIED
+707 
-713 GATEKHS
+713 
-720 KTLGKHPSK
+720 
-729 NTHLTE
+729 E
-735 PQGNIKT
+735 P
-742 GQSGESSETVVRN
+742 ESSLTDN
-755 VMEDGSTEKDSK
+755 QQPTTDN
-767 TPIHLT
+767 HL
-773 EPQGNIKITE
+773 
-783 PQGNI
+783 
-788 KTGQSG
+788 
-794 ESSETVVRNVMEDGS
+794 
-809 TEKDLKT
+809 
-816 STHLIEPQG
+816 
-825 NIKTGQS
+825 
-832 GESSETVVRNV
+832 
-843 MEDGSTEKDLKTSI
+843 
-857 HLIEPQGNIK
+857 K
-867 IHQSRPMREPFL
+867 IHQSRPVREPFL
-879 ETRVSHIKFD
+879 ETRVSDIKFD
-889 GDYIWFNNWRASPNG
+889 GDYIWFNNWKASPNG
-904 SIVRFHRPTETWR
+904 GIVRFHRPTTTWR

-929 KRSMTFIRWTYVDT
+929 KRSMTFVRWIYVDT

-957 DKMADTWQHFTTE
+957 DKMADTWQHFTKE
-970 DGLSTDDVNKIAV
+970 DGLSTDDVDKIAI

-1004 TGTWAVVEEEGHR
+1004 TGTWDVVEEEGHR
-1017 EIETIK
+1017 EIERIK

-1035 SGRGLTRYNEITREW
+1035 SGRGLTRYNEITGEW

-1056 DGLAGRGAEWITVD
+1056 DGLAGRGAEWITID

-1085 NRPLSRFDKKTKKW
+1085 NRPLSRYDKKAKKW

-1113 RRIIAAENDVWILY
+1113 RRIIATQKDVWILY

-1147 IRSGRGT
+1147 IKSGRGT

-1182 WETFKDIKGLLH
+1182 WTTFKDIRGLLH

-1209 WVGTLRGLSRYDKQK
+1209 WVGTLRGLSRYDKRK

-1229 LTALPTL
+1229 LTALPTVV
-1236 IGRTVRTVD
+1236 GRTVRTVD
-1245 TDERFVW
+1245 ADDRFVW
-1252 VGTDKGMSRYDK
+1252 VGTDEGMSRYDQ
-1264 VLGNWKNYRQ
+1264 VFGTWKNYRQ

-1289 RHGRKKKDSLSDNV
+1289 RHGRKKKGSLSDNV
-1303 VSSIVTDEQY
+1303 VSSIVVDEQY
-1313 VWVGTRDGANR
+1313 VWIGTRDGVNR

-1331 WDQYKTHH
+1331 WDQYKTEH

-1401 DQIWCITASK
+1401 DEIWCITASK
-1411 RHVWVGT
+1411 KHVWVGT

-1432 QTITV
+1432 KTITTE
-1437 DDGLASDEVSCIAI
+1437 DGLASDEVSCIAI
-1451 DGDNVWFG
+1451 DRDNVWFG
-1459 SDRGVTLYNEETKVW
+1459 SDRGVTLYNEKTDVW
-1474 AAYTTE
+1474 AAYTTA

-1495 AEVWIGT
+1495 TEVWIGT

-1512 LANSWTTYTRDNGLA
+1512 LTDTWTTYTRDDGLA
-1527 HNGILSMSI
+1527 HNGILSMVI
-1536 DSKYVWFGT
+1536 GHNYVWFGT

-1553 KRTGIWTV
+1553 KRTGTWTT
-1561 FTEVYGPEDILR
+1561 FTESYGPEDILR

>member
-1 MNPSDKNNLWIV
+1 MMNRLDDSDPPILFESLGLKFKR
-13 SPKIKCAHTAFVA
+13 SSA
-26 CVLLLLSHFAIIG
+26 VLLVCLLFLFPLFMIMS
-39 CGPLTTDP
+39 CGPLVTTDP
-47 QSGIPLDDSS
+47 QSGVPLEDSRE
-57 ADSRPEKVWP
+57 DSRPKKVWP
-67 VERTLVSNEVNCI
+67 VKRTLISNEVNCV
-80 AADANNVWIATARGV
+80 AADSDNVWIATARGV
-95 SRWERQQDQW
+95 SRWERHQDKW
-105 LHYTMEDG
+105 FHYTMEDG
-113 LANDMVNAVAV
+113 LANDMINAVAI

-138 RYDIQTD
+138 RYDMQTD
-145 TFATF
+145 AFSTF

-176 EGLNRYDKTIDSW
+176 KGLNRYDKTIDSW

-232 RFSRGGVS
+232 RFSKGGVS

-261 EIATIAVDDNSV
+261 EIATIAVDDDSV
-273 WFGTQDEGV
+273 WFGTQKEGV

-313 GFQVWFGTAN
+313 GFQIWFGTAN

-354 TQGDDVWFASKEDG
+354 TQGNDVWFASKEEG
-368 ISRFDKVTG
+368 VSRFDKVTG

-394 DITRD
+394 AITRD
-399 ADGNLWVATVAGIS
+399 TDGNLWMATVAGIS
-413 VYVPQ
+413 VYSLQ
-418 TRTWEI
+418 TRSWEI
-424 ISKEDGLPTPYITSI
+424 ISKEDGLPTPYVTSI
-439 SISSQQSSMLRSE
+439 LISRQPSAISHQQEGM
-452 NNQQDG
+452 
-458 IESSEA
+458 EA
-464 SLPTAIWI
+464 SETSLPIAGSRQPTAIWI
-472 GSDRGIG
+472 GSDRGLG
-479 TRTSVGTEWVFHTP
+479 TRKYMGSEWTFHTP
-493 PQAATQGEAFVTAID
+493 QNSNRQSAVNSQQEGMEASETSLPIAIPGEAFVTAVD
-508 ADPTQSNSAIWIG
+508 ADAAQANPVVWLG
-521 TSLGP
+521 TSSGP
-526 AMYDPTSQ
+526 AMYNPTSQ
-534 EWTQLALPDAPKNP
+534 EWKQLAVPDTPKDP
-548 LIVSVLAHKENVWFG
+548 LILSVLVRDDSVWFG
-563 GAEGVWRYSIANKKM
+563 GVEGVWRYAIADQKM
-578 HPAADGL
+578 HRVADGL
-585 PNPYVSALLLTGEE
+585 PNPYVNVLLSTGETGK
-599 EKEDTLWAGTRRGL
+599 EKILWAGTRKGL

-620 QRWVPLSFNK
+620 QRWVPLSPSNIEKYK
-630 QLPSPNVTALAFG
+630 QLPSPNVTALAFQDG
-643 DDILWIG
+643 ILWIG
-650 TPKGLGSYTIA
+650 TPQGLGSYAIKTEKW
-661 SDTWN
+661 S

-676 DILCDTAATLWL
+676 DILCATDETLWL

-698 HHEKAKNVD
+698 NHKKTKN
-707 RDVIED
+707 
-713 GATEKHS
+713 
-720 KTLGKHPSK
+720 
-729 NTHLTE
+729 
-735 PQGNIKT
+735 
-742 GQSGESSETVVRN
+742 VVRN
-755 VMEDGSTEKDSK
+755 VMEDGSTEKHLK
-767 TPIHLT
+767 TPTHLT
-773 EPQGNIKITE
+773 
-783 PQGNI
+783 
-788 KTGQSG
+788 
-794 ESSETVVRNVMEDGS
+794 
-809 TEKDLKT
+809 
-816 STHLIEPQG
+816 
-825 NIKTGQS
+825 
-832 GESSETVVRNV
+832 
-843 MEDGSTEKDLKTSI
+843 
-857 HLIEPQGNIK
+857 EPQGNIK
-867 IHQSRPMREPFL
+867 IHQSRPVRDPFL
-879 ETRVSHIKFD
+879 ETRVSDIKFD
-889 GDYIWFNNWRASPNG
+889 ADYIWFNNWKASPNG
-904 SIVRFHRPTETWR
+904 GIVRFHRPTATWR

-957 DKMADTWQHFTTE
+957 DKMADTWQHFTAE
-970 DGLSTDDVNKIAV
+970 DGLSTNDVNEIAV

-1004 TGTWAVVEEEGHR
+1004 TGKWEVVEEEGHR

-1070 DDFIWVARSEWDRGS
+1070 NDFIWVARSEWDRGS
-1085 NRPLSRFDKKTKKW
+1085 NRPLSRYDKKTKKW

-1113 RRIIAAENDVWILY
+1113 RRIIATEKDVWILY

-1182 WETFKDIKGLLH
+1182 WTTFKDINGLLH

-1209 WVGTLRGLSRYDKQK
+1209 WVGTLRGLSRYDKRK

-1236 IGRTVRTVD
+1236 VGRTVRTAD
-1245 TDERFVW
+1245 ADERFVW
-1252 VGTDKGMSRYDK
+1252 IGTDEGMSRYDQ
-1264 VLGNWKNYRQ
+1264 VLGTWKNYRQ

-1289 RHGRKKKDSLSDNV
+1289 RHGRKKRDSLSDNV
-1303 VSSIVTDEQY
+1303 VSSIVVDEQY
-1313 VWVGTRDGANR
+1313 VWVGTRDGVNR

-1331 WDQYKTHH
+1331 WDQYKTEH

-1366 YPRTAD
+1366 YPRTSD

-1426 IGRDIW
+1426 ISRDIW
-1432 QTITV
+1432 KTITIE
-1437 DDGLASDEVSCIAI
+1437 DGLTSDEVSCIAI

-1459 SDRGVTLYNEETKVW
+1459 SDRGVTLYNEKTDVW
-1474 AAYTTE
+1474 DAYTTE
-1480 DGLASNKVTTIGVDG
+1480 DGLTSNKVTTIGVDG
-1495 AEVWIGT
+1495 TEVWIGT

-1512 LANSWTTYTRDNGLA
+1512 LTDTWTTYTRDDGLA
-1527 HNGILSMSI
+1527 HNGILSMVI
-1536 DSKYVWFGT
+1536 GGNYVWFGT

-1553 KRTGIWTV
+1553 KRTGTWTT
-1561 FTEVYGPEDILR
+1561 FTESYGPEDILR

>member
-1 MNPSDKNNLWIV
+1 MFKNLERRRER
-13 SPKIKCAHTAFVA
+13 AFP
-26 CVLLLLSHFAIIG
+26 VLVVGLLFLFPFLTITG
-39 CGPLTTDP
+39 CGPLGTTDP
-47 QSGIPLDDSS
+47 QSDLLRE
-57 ADSRPEKVWP
+57 DSRPKKVWP
-67 VERTLVSNEVNCI
+67 VERTLVSNETNCI
-80 AADANNVWIATARGV
+80 AADSENVWIATARGV

-105 LHYTMEDG
+105 LHYTMEEG
-113 LANDMVNAVAV
+113 LANDMVNAVAI

-138 RYDIQTD
+138 RYDTQTD

-162 SIAIDGNYVWFGTS
+162 SIAVDGNYVWFGTS
-176 EGLNRYDKTIDSW
+176 NGLNRYDKTIDSW

-199 SKIITTIAVEPEYVW
+199 SRIITTIAVEPEYVW

-232 RFSRGGVS
+232 RFSKGGVS

-247 SWNNYTKSDGLIDS
+247 SWNNYTKSDGLIDN
-261 EIATIAVDDNSV
+261 EIATIAVDDDSV
-273 WFGTQDEGV
+273 WFGTQKEGV

-334 TWVHYTKADGLSS
+334 TWVHYTKTDGLSS

-354 TQGDDVWFASKEDG
+354 THGNDVWFASKEDG
-368 ISRFDKVTG
+368 VSRFDKVTG

-394 DITRD
+394 AITRD
-399 ADGNLWVATVAGIS
+399 NNGNLWIATVAGIS
-413 VYVPQ
+413 VYAPQ
-418 TRTWEI
+418 TRRWEV

-439 SISSQQSSMLRSE
+439 FVSH
-452 NNQQDG
+452 QQDSDQPSVS
-458 IESSEA
+458 ESRQPS
-464 SLPTAIWI
+464 AIWV
-472 GSDRGIG
+472 GSDRGLG
-479 TRTSVGTEWVFHTP
+479 TRTYTGDEWIFHTP
-493 PQAATQGEAFVTAID
+493 RNSRRSPSVSDSDQQENVRSPETALLTAESHQSTAILGEAFVTAVD
-508 ADPTQSNSAIWIG
+508 ADATQSDPVIWLG

-526 AMYDPTSQ
+526 VMYDITAQ
-534 EWTQLALPDAPKNP
+534 EWTQLSLPDTPKNP
-548 LIVSVLAHKENVWFG
+548 LISCVLADAESVWFG
-563 GAEGVWRYSIANKKM
+563 GVAGVWRYAIADKKM
-578 HPAADGL
+578 HRTTDGL
-585 PNPYVSALLLTGEE
+585 PNPYVNVLLSTSENELQ
-599 EKEDTLWAGTRRGL
+599 TLWAGTRRGL
-613 ARYDNTR
+613 AKYDSTR
-620 QRWVPLSFNK
+620 QRWVPLSFNDE
-630 QLPSPNVTALAFG
+630 LPSPNVTALAFRDG
-643 DDILWIG
+643 ILWIG
-650 TPKGLGSYTIA
+650 TPQGLGSYAIETKK
-661 SDTWN
+661 WRV
-666 SLSNVPYNIR
+666 LSNLSYNIR
-676 DILCDTAATLWL
+676 DILCEEDGTLWL
-688 ATDIGLVEYH
+688 ATDTGLVEYRT
-698 HHEKAKNVD
+698 HEIPKNAARNAV
-707 RDVIED
+707 E
-713 GATEKHS
+713 GGSTEKPTNG
-720 KTLGKHPSK
+720 KTHLTQPQGKLK
-729 NTHLTE
+729 NPQGKLKTTENVARNAVEGGSTEKQANAETHLTE
-735 PQGNIKT
+735 PQGKLKIPKN
-742 GQSGESSETVVRN
+742 VARN
-755 VMEDGSTEKDSK
+755 AVEGGSTEKH
-767 TPIHLT
+767 TNA
-773 EPQGNIKITE
+773 E
-783 PQGNI
+783 
-788 KTGQSG
+788 
-794 ESSETVVRNVMEDGS
+794 
-809 TEKDLKT
+809 
-816 STHLIEPQG
+816 THLIEPQG
-825 NIKTGQS
+825 K
-832 GESSETVVRNV
+832 
-843 MEDGSTEKDLKTSI
+843 LKI
-857 HLIEPQGNIK
+857 Y
-867 IHQSRPMREPFL
+867 QSRPVREPFL
-879 ETRVSHIKFD
+879 ETLVSNITFD
-889 GDYIWFNNWRASPNG
+889 SDYIWFTNWRASPNG

-957 DKMADTWQHFTTE
+957 DKMADTWQHFTTA
-970 DGLSTDDVNKIAV
+970 DGLSTDDVDKIAV

-995 LELNHYSKA
+995 LELNRYRKA
-1004 TGTWAVVEEEGHR
+1004 AGTWDVVEEEGHR
-1017 EIETIK
+1017 EIERIQ
-1023 SLGVDGPNVWFA
+1023 SLGVDGPDVWFA
-1035 SGRGLTRYNEITREW
+1035 SGRGLTRYNEMTGEW

-1070 DDFIWVARSEWDRGS
+1070 NDFIWVARSEWDRGS
-1085 NRPLSRFDKKTKKW
+1085 NRPLSRYDKKTKKW

-1113 RRIIAAENDVWILY
+1113 RRIIATEKDVWILY

-1182 WETFKDIKGLLH
+1182 WTTFKDIKGLLH
-1194 NHVGEYGLAVDEDYV
+1194 NHVGEYGLAVDADYV
-1209 WVGTLRGLSRYDKQK
+1209 WVGTLRGLSRYDKRK

-1236 IGRTVRTVD
+1236 VGRTIRTVD

-1252 VGTDKGMSRYDK
+1252 VGSDKGMSRYDK
-1264 VLGNWKNYRQ
+1264 VFGTWKNYRQ
-1274 EGGSENIETH
+1274 DGGSENIETH

-1289 RHGRKKKDSLSDNV
+1289 QHGRKKRGSLSDNV

-1324 FDKIALQ
+1324 FDKIALR
-1331 WDQYKTHH
+1331 WDQYKTEH
-1339 GLPANNVTSVSSD
+1339 GLPANNITSVSSD

-1401 DQIWCITASK
+1401 DQIWCITASQ

-1432 QTITV
+1432 KTITV
-1437 DDGLASDEVSCIAI
+1437 EDGLASDEVSCIAI
-1451 DGDNVWFG
+1451 DGDRVWFG
-1459 SDRGVTLYNEETKVW
+1459 SDRGVTRYNEKTDVW

-1495 AEVWIGT
+1495 TEVWMGT

-1512 LANSWTTYTRDNGLA
+1512 LTDTWTTYTRDDGLA
-1527 HNGILSMSI
+1527 HNGILSMAI
-1536 DSKYVWFGT
+1536 GRNYVWFGT

-1553 KRTGIWTV
+1553 KRTGTWTT
-1561 FTEVYGPEDILR
+1561 FTEFYGPEDILR

>member
-1 MNPSDKNNLWIV
+1 MTKPSHKNNLRIE
-13 SPKIKCAHTAFVA
+13 SPTSKCAYTVSVVCA
-26 CVLLLLSHFAIIG
+26 LLFFSLLVIIG
-39 CGPLTTDP
+39 CGPLTSDP
-47 QSGIPLDDSS
+47 QSGGPLENSG
-57 ADSRPEKVWP
+57 ADSRPEKTWP

-80 AADANNVWIATARGV
+80 AADTNNVWIATAWGV
-95 SRWERQQDQW
+95 SRWERQQDKW

-138 RYDIQTD
+138 RYDTQTD
-145 TFATF
+145 TFSTF

-214 VGTDREINPDP
+214 VGADREINPDP

-232 RFSRGGVS
+232 RFSKGGVS

-247 SWNNYTKSDGLIDS
+247 SWNNYKKSDGLIDN
-261 EIATIAVDDNSV
+261 EIATIAVDDDSV
-273 WFGTQDEGV
+273 WFGTQKEGV

-354 TQGDDVWFASKEDG
+354 TQGNDVWFASKEDG
-368 ISRFDKVTG
+368 VSRFDKVTG

-399 ADGNLWVATVAGIS
+399 ADGNLWIATVAGLS
-413 VYVPQ
+413 VYAPQ
-418 TRTWEI
+418 TRSWEI
-424 ISKEDGLPTPYITSI
+424 ISKEDGLPTPYVTSI
-439 SISSQQSSMLRSE
+439 FISSHQQDDIEASGTSLPKTDNRQFPTAIWVGSDRGLGTRKYVSDEWTFHTPQNSNRQSAISSQQEGPDASE
-452 NNQQDG
+452 T
-458 IESSEA
+458 
-464 SLPTAIWI
+464 SLPKAESQKPKTI
-472 GSDRGIG
+472 
-479 TRTSVGTEWVFHTP
+479 H
-493 PQAATQGEAFVTAID
+493 GEAFVTAID
-508 ADPTQSNSAIWIG
+508 ADPAQSNPVIWLG
-521 TSLGP
+521 TSSGP

-534 EWTQLALPDAPKNP
+534 EWTQLVVPDAPKNSVI
-548 LIVSVLAHKENVWFG
+548 LSVLAHDETVWFG
-563 GAEGVWRYSIANKKM
+563 GAEGVWRYSIAGKKM

-585 PNPYVSALLLTGEE
+585 PNPYVNILLLTGEK
-599 EKEDTLWAGTRRGL
+599 EKTLWAGTRQGV
-613 ARYDNTR
+613 ARYDDTQ
-620 QRWVPLSFNK
+620 QRWVSLSFND
-630 QLPSPNVTALAFG
+630 QLPSPNVTALAFRDG
-643 DDILWIG
+643 ILWIG
-650 TPKGLGSYTIA
+650 TPRGLGSYTIA
-661 SDTWN
+661 SDAWN
-666 SLSNVPYNIR
+666 ALSNVRYNIR
-676 DILCDTAATLWL
+676 DILCETDETFWL
-688 ATDIGLVEYH
+688 ATDIGLIEYH
-698 HHEKAKNVD
+698 NREK
-707 RDVIED
+707 
-713 GATEKHS
+713 TEKRQSAKKQSAKKS
-720 KTLGKHPSK
+720 KSESRRFPTADSRQPTAKK
-729 NTHLTE
+729 
-735 PQGNIKT
+735 GN
-742 GQSGESSETVVRN
+742 
-755 VMEDGSTEKDSK
+755 
-767 TPIHLT
+767 L
-773 EPQGNIKITE
+773 
-783 PQGNI
+783 
-788 KTGQSG
+788 
-794 ESSETVVRNVMEDGS
+794 
-809 TEKDLKT
+809 
-816 STHLIEPQG
+816 
-825 NIKTGQS
+825 
-832 GESSETVVRNV
+832 
-843 MEDGSTEKDLKTSI
+843 
-857 HLIEPQGNIK
+857 K
-867 IHQSRPMREPFL
+867 IHQSRPVREPFL

-957 DKMADTWQHFTTE
+957 DKMADTWQHFTSE
-970 DGLSTDDVNKIAV
+970 DGLSTDDVGKIAV

-1004 TGTWAVVEEEGHR
+1004 TGTWEMVEEEGHR

-1023 SLGVDGPNVWFA
+1023 SLEVDGPNVWFA

-1085 NRPLSRFDKKTKKW
+1085 NRPLSRYDKKTQKW

-1113 RRIIAAENDVWILY
+1113 RRIISTENDVWILY
-1127 RPWDDAGVTRYD
+1127 RPWDDSGVTRYD

-1182 WETFKDIKGLLH
+1182 WATFKDIKGLLH

-1236 IGRTVRTVD
+1236 AGRTIRTVD

-1252 VGTDKGMSRYDK
+1252 VGTEEGMSRYDK
-1264 VLGNWKNYRQ
+1264 GLGTWKNYRQ

-1289 RHGRKKKDSLSDNV
+1289 RHGRKKRDCLSDNV

-1411 RHVWVGT
+1411 KHVWVGT

-1432 QTITV
+1432 KTITV
-1437 DDGLASDEVSCIAI
+1437 EDGLASDEVSCIAI

-1459 SDRGVTLYNEETKVW
+1459 SDRGVTLYNEKTKVW

-1502 YNAGVSRFDQ
+1502 YNAGVSQFDQ
-1512 LANSWTTYTRDNGLA
+1512 LTNSWTTYTRDNGLA

-1536 DSKYVWFGT
+1536 DKNYVWFGT

>member
-1 MNPSDKNNLWIV
+1 M
-13 SPKIKCAHTAFVA
+13 IKRIDA
-26 CVLLLLSHFAIIG
+26 CPVLLLSLFLIMG
-39 CGPLTTDP
+39 CGALVTDQ
-47 QSGIPLDDSS
+47 QSGAPFEDSQ
-57 ADSRPEKVWP
+57 AGLVPAKTWP

-80 AADANNVWIATARGV
+80 AADSDNVWIATARGV
-95 SRWERQQDQW
+95 SRWDRQLDKW

-113 LANDMVNAVAV
+113 LANDIVNAVAV

-138 RYDIQTD
+138 RYDMQTN
-145 TFATF
+145 TFSTF

-162 SIAIDGNYVWFGTS
+162 SIAVDGNYVWFGTS

-199 SKIITTIAVEPEYVW
+199 SKVITTIAVEPEYVW

-282 SQYNQVDQTFI
+282 SQYNQVDQAFI
-293 KTYTKTDLLKSNMIT
+293 KTYTKTDLLKSNMI
-308 SIRSD
+308 SCIRAD

-354 TQGDDVWFASKEDG
+354 TQGDNVWFASKENG
-368 ISRFDKVTG
+368 VSRFDKVTG
-377 EWTIYKQAD
+377 EWTMYKQAD

-394 DITRD
+394 DIARG
-399 ADGNLWVATVAGIS
+399 ADGNLWLATVAGIS
-413 VYVPQ
+413 IYSPQ
-418 TRTWEI
+418 TRSWEN
-424 ISKEDGLPTPYITSI
+424 ISKEDGLPSPYITSI
-439 SISSQQSSMLRSE
+439 HIGHQQSAVSSQPNSGQSSAVSH
-452 NNQQDG
+452 QQDSDQPSAVSHQQENVPSPETSPLRA
-458 IESSEA
+458 ESRE
-464 SLPTAIWI
+464 PTAIWI
-472 GSDRGIG
+472 GSDRGLG
-479 TRTSVGTEWVFHTP
+479 TRAYSGGEWTFYTP
-493 PQAATQGEAFVTAID
+493 PREQTQGETFITSVHRDTASSD
-508 ADPTQSNSAIWIG
+508 HRVWLGMSS
-521 TSLGP
+521 GP

-534 EWTQLALPDAPKNP
+534 EWTQLAFPDAPKNT
-548 LIVSVLAHKENVWFG
+548 LISSVFAHNGSVWFG
-563 GAEGVWRYSIANKKM
+563 GAEGVWRYSVADKEM
-578 HPAADGL
+578 RRVADGL
-585 PNPYVSALLLTGEE
+585 PNPYVNVLLSTGENE
-599 EKEDTLWAGTRRGL
+599 EQTLWTGTRQGL
-613 ARYDNTR
+613 ARYDSTR

-630 QLPSPNVTALAFG
+630 QLPSANVTALAFRDG
-643 DDILWIG
+643 ILWIG
-650 TPKGLGSYTIA
+650 TPQGLGSYTIT
-661 SDTWN
+661 SDSWN

-676 DILCDTAATLWL
+676 NILSGTDGTLWL
-688 ATDIGLVEYH
+688 ATDIGLVEY
-698 HHEKAKNVD
+698 EV
-707 RDVIED
+707 
-713 GATEKHS
+713 
-720 KTLGKHPSK
+720 
-729 NTHLTE
+729 
-735 PQGNIKT
+735 
-742 GQSGESSETVVRN
+742 QSGKEA
-755 VMEDGSTEKDSK
+755 
-767 TPIHLT
+767 L
-773 EPQGNIKITE
+773 
-783 PQGNI
+783 
-788 KTGQSG
+788 
-794 ESSETVVRNVMEDGS
+794 
-809 TEKDLKT
+809 
-816 STHLIEPQG
+816 
-825 NIKTGQS
+825 
-832 GESSETVVRNV
+832 
-843 MEDGSTEKDLKTSI
+843 
-857 HLIEPQGNIK
+857 
-867 IHQSRPMREPFL
+867 HQSRPVREPFL
-879 ETRVSHIKFD
+879 ETMVSNIKFD

-904 SIVRFHRPTETWR
+904 GIVRFHRSTETWR

-929 KRSMTFIRWTYVDT
+929 KRSMTLVRWTYVDT

-957 DKMADTWQHFTTE
+957 DKMADTWQHWAAE
-970 DGLSTDDVNKIAV
+970 DGLSTDDLNKIAV
-983 SEQSVWVIPMIG
+983 SEQSVWIVPMIG

-1004 TGTWAVVEEEGHR
+1004 TGTWEVVEEEGHR
-1017 EIETIK
+1017 DIERIK
-1023 SLGVDGPNVWFA
+1023 SIGVDGPEVWFA
-1035 SGRGLTRYNEITREW
+1035 SGRGLTRYNEITGEW

-1056 DGLAGRGAEWITVD
+1056 DGLAGRGGEWITVD

-1085 NRPLSRFDKKTKKW
+1085 NRPLSRYDKKTKKW
-1099 TTFSTNDVLAAKTI
+1099 ATFSTNDVLASKTI
-1113 RRIIAAENDVWILY
+1113 RRIVATENDVWILY
-1127 RPWDDAGVTRYD
+1127 RPWEESGVTRYD

-1167 APNEGLRRFHFASGT
+1167 APNNGLRRFHFASGT
-1182 WETFKDIKGLLH
+1182 WTVFKDIKGLLH

-1209 WVGTLRGLSRYDKQK
+1209 WVGTLRGLSRYDKRK

-1236 IGRTVRTVD
+1236 VGSTVRTVD

-1252 VGTDKGMSRYDK
+1252 AGTHKGMSRYDK
-1264 VLGNWKNYRQ
+1264 VLGTWKHYRQ

-1284 GGHWH
+1284 DGHWH
-1289 RHGRKKKDSLSDNV
+1289 EHRRKKRDCLSDDV
-1303 VSSIVTDEQY
+1303 VSSIVVDDQY

-1324 FDKIALQ
+1324 FDKIALE

-1352 GDSIWVGTNSGIGK
+1352 GNNIWVGTNSGIGK

-1401 DQIWCITASK
+1401 DEIWCITASK

-1426 IGRDIW
+1426 VGRDIW
-1432 QTITV
+1432 KTITV
-1437 DDGLASDEVSCIAI
+1437 EDGLASNEVSCIAI
-1451 DGDNVWFG
+1451 DGDRVWFG
-1459 SDRGVTLYNEETKVW
+1459 SDRGVTLYNEKTEVW

-1480 DGLASNKVTTIGVDG
+1480 DGLASDKVTTIGVDG
-1495 AEVWIGT
+1495 TEVWIGT

-1512 LANSWTTYTRDNGLA
+1512 LTDTWTTYTRDDGLA
-1527 HNGILSMSI
+1527 HNGILSMTIGST
-1536 DSKYVWFGT
+1536 YVWFGT

-1553 KRTGIWTV
+1553 KRTGIWTT
-1561 FTEVYGPEDILR
+1561 FTESYGPEDILR